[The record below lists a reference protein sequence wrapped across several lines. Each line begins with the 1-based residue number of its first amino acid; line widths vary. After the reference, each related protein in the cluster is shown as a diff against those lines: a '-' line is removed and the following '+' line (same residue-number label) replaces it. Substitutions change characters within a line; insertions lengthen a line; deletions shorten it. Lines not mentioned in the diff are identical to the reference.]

1 MTRST
6 LSLLSQ
12 LIAFL
17 LFIALRAALTTA
29 LGDDGPGTAA
39 AAAAVPN
46 ENVGIVTTLILTAVF
61 FTIVHLTGGLT
72 IDDGAARAIR
82 LPLTVRVWWLV
93 LVEALLLCVVGSSVG
108 FGLTLLFEPESAE
121 PIASRLG
128 RLATSWDSMVMG
140 VATALIIGSV
150 LASPRVWFTRRML
163 DADSGNP
170 SETERAA

>member
-1 MTRST
+1 L

-17 LFIALRAALTTA
+17 LFMALRAALSTA
-29 LGDDGPGTAA
+29 LGDDVAGTAA
-39 AAAAVPN
+39 AAVVPD

-72 IDDGAARAIR
+72 IGEDTARAGRHAVR
-82 LPLTVRVWWLV
+82 LPLSMRVWWLV

-163 DADSGNP
+163 DAESGNP

>member
-1 MTRST
+1 VTRWT

-17 LFIALRAALTTA
+17 LFIALRAALMTA
-29 LGDDGPGTAA
+29 LGDDGAGTATS
-39 AAAAVPN
+39 AAVSDD
-46 ENVGIVTTLILTAVF
+46 NVGIVPALILTAVF

-82 LPLTVRVWWLV
+82 LPLNVRVWWLV

-121 PIASRLG
+121 PIVSRLG

-163 DADSGNP
+163 DADSSNP